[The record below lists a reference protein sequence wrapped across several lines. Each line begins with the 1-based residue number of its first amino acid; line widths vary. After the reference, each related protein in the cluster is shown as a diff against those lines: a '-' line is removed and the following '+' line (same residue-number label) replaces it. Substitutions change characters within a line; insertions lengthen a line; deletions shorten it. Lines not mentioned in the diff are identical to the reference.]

1 MSRSEFPCE
10 DWNSLPQSPLMS
22 SVLQER
28 MQHLTRRSLFSSA
41 AAGLGAAALASMPG
55 MGRAADSQTVSLD
68 TPPAGAP
75 QAGVPGQPG
84 LPHHEPAAK
93 RAIYLFM
100 SGAPSQM
107 DMWDHKPQMADWFD
121 KDLPESIRQGQ
132 RLTTMT
138 SGQSRFPIA
147 PSIYKFSPHG
157 ANGTM
162 ASELIPHMAKKV
174 DEIALVKS
182 MYTEA
187 INHDP
192 AITYICTGNQLPGKA
207 SLGSWLSYGLG
218 TENEDLPAFLV
229 MTASWTGRKQAQALY
244 NRLWG
249 SGFLPSKYQGVALR
263 SAGDP
268 VLYLSNPD
276 GIDSGVRRRMLDTLA
291 ELNRNTLDRW
301 HDPETEAR
309 IAQYEMAFKMQTSVP
324 ELTDLSDEPQHVL
337 DLYGPD
343 VTKPG
348 TFANCCL
355 MARRMAERGVRFTQ
369 IFHRG
374 WDQHGALPKDLP
386 NQCRDTDQ
394 PSAGL
399 LTDLK
404 QRGLLDDTLVVWG
417 GEFGRTIYCQG
428 ALTKTNYGRD
438 HHPKCF
444 SIWMA
449 GAGIKQ
455 GVVHGETDEFSYNI
469 VRDGVHIRDL
479 NATILNQM
487 GIDHE
492 RFTYPF
498 QGLDQRLTGVEEARV
513 VRELLA

>member
-1 MSRSEFPCE
+1 MTLPF
-10 DWNSLPQSPLMS
+10 DSLQTLR
-22 SVLQER
+22 Q
-28 MQHLTRRSLFSSA
+28 QLTRRAFFSRTSA
-41 AAGLGAAALASMPG
+41 GMGAAALAS
-55 MGRAADSQTVSLD
+55 LD
-68 TPPAGAP
+68 QSVGAS
-75 QAGVPGQPG
+75 AVRGLPG
-84 LPHHEPAAK
+84 LPHHPPKAN

-107 DMWDHKPQMADWFD
+107 DMWDHKPAMEDWFD
-121 KDLPESIRQGQ
+121 KDLPESIRMGQ

-147 PSIYKFSPHG
+147 PSIYSFSPHG
-157 ANGTM
+157 EAGTM
-162 ASELIPHMAKKV
+162 ASELVPFMAKKV

-207 SLGSWLSYGLG
+207 SLGAWLNYGLG
-218 TENEDLPAFLV
+218 SENENLPAFIV
-229 MTASWTGRKQAQALY
+229 MTASWTGRKEAQALY

-276 GIDSGVRRRMLDTLA
+276 GIDRSVRRRMLDSLA
-291 ELNRNTLDRW
+291 ELNLATAERLG
-301 HDPETEAR
+301 DPETNAR
-309 IAQYEMAFKMQTSVP
+309 IAQYEMAFRMQTSVP
-324 ELTDLSDEPQHVL
+324 ELTNISDEPKHIL
-337 DLYGPD
+337 EMYGPD
-343 VTKPG
+343 VTVPG

-374 WDQHGALPKDLP
+374 WDQHGTLPKDLP
-386 NQCRDTDQ
+386 NQCRDVDQ
-394 PSAGL
+394 PSSAL
-399 LTDLK
+399 LSDLR
-404 QRGLLDDTLVVWG
+404 QRGMLDDTLVVWG
-417 GEFGRTIYCQG
+417 GEFGRTVYCQG
-428 ALTKTNYGRD
+428 KLTKTDYGRD

-444 SIWMA
+444 TVWLA
-449 GAGIKQ
+449 GGGVKG

-469 VRDGVHIRDL
+469 VKDPVHIRDL
-479 NATILNQM
+479 NATILHLM
-487 GIDHE
+487 GIDHQ

-498 QGLDQRLTGVEEARV
+498 QGLDQKLTGVEESRI
-513 VRELLA
+513 VRQILT

>member
-1 MSRSEFPCE
+1 M
-10 DWNSLPQSPLMS
+10 DN
-22 SVLQER
+22 QEIIKR
-28 MQHLTRRSLFSSA
+28 LTRRSFFSQSS
-41 AAGLGAAALASMPG
+41 AGLGTAALASLNVKPG
-55 MGRAADSQTVSLD
+55 FAAPAIATPKSISVGGRPD
-68 TPPAGAP
+68 
-75 QAGVPGQPG
+75 
-84 LPHHEPAAK
+84 LPHHAPKAR

-100 SGAPSQM
+100 SGAPSQI
-107 DMWDHKPQMADWFD
+107 DMWDHKPEMADWYD
-121 KDLPESIRQGQ
+121 KDLPESIRKGQ

-157 ANGTM
+157 QNQTM
-162 ASELIPHMAKKV
+162 ASELIPHMAGKV
-174 DEIALVKS
+174 DDIALIKS

-192 AITYICTGNQLPGKA
+192 AITYICTGDQLPGKA

-218 TENEDLPAFLV
+218 TENENLPAFMV
-229 MTASWTGRKQAQALY
+229 MTASWTGREQAQALY

-263 SAGDP
+263 SAGDK

-276 GIDSGVRRRMLDTLA
+276 GVDPNVRRRMLDSLA
-291 ELNRNTLDRW
+291 RLNARTAATIG
-301 HDPETEAR
+301 DPETNAR
-309 IAQYEMAFKMQTSVP
+309 IAQYEMAFRMQTSVP
-324 ELTDLSDEPQHVL
+324 DLADISDEPKHVL

-355 MARRMAERGVRFTQ
+355 MSRRMAERGVRFTQ

-374 WDQHGALPKDLP
+374 WDQHGSLPKDLP
-386 NQCRDTDQ
+386 NQCRDVDQ

-399 LTDLK
+399 LTDLR
-404 QRGLLDDTLVVWG
+404 QRGMLDDTLVVWG

-428 ALTKTNYGRD
+428 GLSKKNYGRD

-444 SIWMA
+444 TVWMA
-449 GAGIKQ
+449 GAGVKG
-455 GVVHGETDEFSYNI
+455 GVVHGATDEFSYNI
-469 VRDGVHIRDL
+469 TENPVHIRDL
-479 NATILNQM
+479 NATILHQL
-487 GIDHE
+487 GINHD
-492 RFTYPF
+492 RFVYAF
-498 QGLDQRLTGVEEARV
+498 KGLDQRLTGVEEARV
-513 VRELLA
+513 VNEILA